1 MKPKDAAKRIIQ
13 VLKREGVIIQR
24 YDAYSS
30 NSIYLKLDY
39 GACHTIRI
47 SDHLGKK
54 HLKYRYN
61 LLSNIDEFKVK
72 KGPPVQYFHPMSDID
87 IMVGNILAYREELVA
102 RNHGMFIYGQH
113 VKLQKLRN
121 ENNSGFWQQAV
132 IV

>member
-54 HLKYRYN
+54 HLKYKYN
-61 LLSNIDEFKVK
+61 LLSNLDEFKVK

-87 IMVGNILAYREELVA
+87 IMIGNILAYRESLIS

>member
-1 MKPKDAAKRIIQ
+1 MKPKEAAKRIIQ

-61 LLSNIDEFKVK
+61 LLSNLDEFKVK

-87 IMVGNILAYREELVA
+87 IMIGNILAYREALIA

-113 VKLQKLRN
+113 VKLQKFRN

>member
-1 MKPKDAAKRIIQ
+1 MKPKEAAKRIIKA
-13 VLKREGVIIQR
+13 LKREGVIIQR

-39 GACHTIRI
+39 GACYTIRI

-61 LLSNIDEFKVK
+61 LLSNLDEFKVK

-87 IMVGNILAYREELVA
+87 ILIGNIIAYRQDLIA
-102 RNHGMFIYGQH
+102 RNHGMFIYNQH
-113 VKLQKLRN
+113 IKLQRLRN
-121 ENNSGFWQQAV
+121 ENNSGFWREAV